1 MNNLYFFSEH
11 EYKTNKYVKIPSV
24 FYERGLC
31 DKVRNELVRFKIT
44 GIIEYQENL
53 FVILPK
59 GMDIPSNDYEKKRA
73 ARLIYKVLNK
83 YSKTNLLDEEENDW
97 LGDKETT
104 KVFEL
109 VQWLVED
116 YRQNG
121 LIYMQRRIEQINGN
135 GRINWSKT
143 LAKMSPILIKNKLFY
158 IDLITSKNDIANDHE
173 LTLIHAFVLKEIKE
187 RFGWLF
193 NFSFEFYI
201 DNVPYSIKYM
211 QYRLQQ
217 ALRTTYVDREI
228 TLFKKI
234 LSYLDTK
241 SRHRSSDNLNIYATP
256 FFHNVWESICSEILG
271 DMEELHSIVPNPYW
285 MFKGNKLKTS
295 QIPDILIQTGES
307 IFIFDAKYY
316 RIKAGLDKLPGWGD
330 IVKQLFYALS
340 MKNKFNQLFNVFLFP
355 DTCNNGFEYLGYA
368 SVEGME
374 DEFGKVLAFGIDIG
388 TAMKFYVKEL
398 DNQKRIEFV
407 DKIINK
413 TKEIQLQFS
422 S

>member
-11 EYKTNKYVKIPSV
+11 ENQTNNYVKIPSV

-31 DKVRNELVRFKIT
+31 EKIRNELVKFKIT
-44 GIIEYQENL
+44 GIIEYQDNI

-59 GMDIPSNDYEKKRA
+59 GMEIPSNEYEKKSA

-97 LGDKETT
+97 LGANEAT

-109 VQWLVED
+109 VLWLVED

-121 LIYMQRRIEQINGN
+121 LIYMQRKLEQKNGN

-143 LAKMSPILIKNKLFY
+143 IAKIMPILIKNKLLY
-158 IDLITSKNDIANDHE
+158 IDFITSKNDIANDHE
-173 LTLIHAFVLKEIKE
+173 ITLIHAIVLKEIKE

-193 NFSFEFYI
+193 NIDFEFNI
-201 DNVPYSIKYM
+201 NSPQFSIKYM
-211 QYRLQQ
+211 KYKLQQ
-217 ALRTTYVDREI
+217 ALRATFVDREI
-228 TLFKKI
+228 SLFKKI

-241 SRHRSSDNLNIYATP
+241 STNRNSNNFYIFATP
-256 FFHNVWESICSEILG
+256 FFHNVWESICSELMG
-271 DMEELHSIVPNPYW
+271 DMEELHRIVPNPYW
-285 MFKGNKLKTS
+285 RFKGTKYKTE

-316 RIKAGLDKLPGWGD
+316 RIKGGLDKLPGWGD

-340 MKNKFNQLFNVFLFP
+340 LKNSFNQLFNVFLFP
-355 DTCNNGFEYLGYA
+355 VTCDIGFEYLGYA

-374 DEFGKVLAFGIDIG
+374 DKFGKVLAFGIDIG

-398 DNQKRIEFV
+398 NNERRKEFV
-407 DKIINK
+407 DNIISKIKCEAGIDY
-413 TKEIQLQFS
+413 
-422 S
+422 

>member
-11 EYKTNKYVKIPSV
+11 ENQTNNYVKIPSV

-31 DKVRNELVRFKIT
+31 EKIRNELVKFKIT
-44 GIIEYQENL
+44 GIIEYQDNI

-59 GMDIPSNDYEKKRA
+59 GMEIPSNEYEKKSA

-97 LGDKETT
+97 LGANEAT

-109 VQWLVED
+109 VLWLVED

-121 LIYMQRRIEQINGN
+121 LIYMQRKLEQKNGN

-143 LAKMSPILIKNKLFY
+143 IAKIMPILIKNKLLY
-158 IDLITSKNDIANDHE
+158 IDFITSKNDIANDHE
-173 LTLIHAFVLKEIKE
+173 ITLIHAIVLKEIKE

-193 NFSFEFYI
+193 NIDFEFNI
-201 DNVPYSIKYM
+201 NSPQFSIKYM
-211 QYRLQQ
+211 KYKLQQ
-217 ALRTTYVDREI
+217 ALRATFVDREI
-228 TLFKKI
+228 SLFKKI

-241 SRHRSSDNLNIYATP
+241 STNRNSNNFYIFATP
-256 FFHNVWESICSEILG
+256 FFHNVWESICSELMG
-271 DMEELHSIVPNPYW
+271 DMEELHRIVPNPYW
-285 MFKGNKLKTS
+285 MFKGTKYKTE

-316 RIKAGLDKLPGWGD
+316 RIKGGLDKLPGWGD

-340 MKNKFNQLFNVFLFP
+340 LKNSFNQLFNVFLFP
-355 DTCNNGFEYLGYA
+355 VTCDIGFEYLGYA

-374 DEFGKVLAFGIDIG
+374 DKFGKVLAFGIDIG

-398 DNQKRIEFV
+398 NNERRKEFV
-407 DKIINK
+407 DNIISKIKCEAGIDY
-413 TKEIQLQFS
+413 
-422 S
+422 